1 MIRFLQKT
9 SAIFLTTALSV
20 LLLTACGTAN
30 TNTSNSNTTATPL
43 PTAET
48 TAEKPS
54 TRSYKDVLGR
64 TVEIPAAPEKII
76 AHFYAAELKALN
88 VPMIGTNFMNAKLAL
103 TDEQLKGIEDIGG
116 DGLSPNLEKTLS
128 LKPDLIL
135 VPDFLEQDDVEA
147 LSKIAPT
154 VAISYS
160 ADVFTRLRT
169 LAEIVGKPE
178 TAENWIQAYEKK
190 AAEKLALVQ
199 SRIGKGETASA
210 FILYA
215 ADKQLYVYNKQRL
228 GPTMY
233 DAFGFT
239 MPPKVSQLFSS
250 EPDSLWKN
258 ISMETLPDY
267 AGDWIF
273 LVSSDDTEESKK
285 AVEELLKS
293 PVWKSLPAVKNGKAY
308 VVDKRWGMNDPL
320 TLDWLLDEMARIL
333 GK

>member
-30 TNTSNSNTTATPL
+30 TSNTNTTSTPQ
-43 PTAET
+43 PAAET

-160 ADVFTRLRT
+160 ADVFTRL
-169 LAEIVGKPE
+169 LFI
-178 TAENWIQAYEKK
+178 AY
-190 AAEKLALVQ
+190 
-199 SRIGKGETASA
+199 
-210 FILYA
+210 
-215 ADKQLYVYNKQRL
+215 
-228 GPTMY
+228 
-233 DAFGFT
+233 
-239 MPPKVSQLFSS
+239 
-250 EPDSLWKN
+250 
-258 ISMETLPDY
+258 
-267 AGDWIF
+267 
-273 LVSSDDTEESKK
+273 
-285 AVEELLKS
+285 
-293 PVWKSLPAVKNGKAY
+293 
-308 VVDKRWGMNDPL
+308 
-320 TLDWLLDEMARIL
+320 
-333 GK
+333 

>member
-76 AHFYAAELKALN
+76 AHYYAAELKALN
-88 VPMIGTNFMNAKLAL
+88 VPMIETNFMNAKLAL

-160 ADVFTRLRT
+160 ADVFTRL
-169 LAEIVGKPE
+169 LFI
-178 TAENWIQAYEKK
+178 AY
-190 AAEKLALVQ
+190 
-199 SRIGKGETASA
+199 
-210 FILYA
+210 
-215 ADKQLYVYNKQRL
+215 
-228 GPTMY
+228 
-233 DAFGFT
+233 
-239 MPPKVSQLFSS
+239 
-250 EPDSLWKN
+250 
-258 ISMETLPDY
+258 
-267 AGDWIF
+267 
-273 LVSSDDTEESKK
+273 
-285 AVEELLKS
+285 
-293 PVWKSLPAVKNGKAY
+293 
-308 VVDKRWGMNDPL
+308 
-320 TLDWLLDEMARIL
+320 
-333 GK
+333 